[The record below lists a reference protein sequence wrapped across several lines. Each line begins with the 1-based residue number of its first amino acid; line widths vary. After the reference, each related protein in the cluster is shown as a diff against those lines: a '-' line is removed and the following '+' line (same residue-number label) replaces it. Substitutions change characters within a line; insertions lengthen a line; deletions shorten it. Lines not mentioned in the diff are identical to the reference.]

1 MIWQQNIMEDYQ
13 RCRTVKI
20 LQEFSTVQACRR
32 RGCSG
37 CWNPVAAC
45 VNWRRKKMP
54 RERSLVHA
62 MMLLDIAHIARSGGP
77 WCPSLFRQIFASKCI
92 NKDRSIYIYIT
103 SKSSKHKSVLDRI
116 YITIH
121 KQLVAIAA
129 PQNHGVRVIPHTF
142 YPLFLP
148 ARIFPMTV
156 TKIRICSINIFH
168 KCKQLPT
175 TSIINW
181 YLLIEQINDIQY
193 HVTWRDMYSNK
204 TTLRQCHRT
213 EHLST
218 LLDRTTATTVSTA
231 FCF

>member
-1 MIWQQNIMEDYQ
+1 MQ
-13 RCRTVKI
+13 RV
-20 LQEFSTVQACRR
+20 LES
-32 RGCSG
+32 GCSLCELTKKKDAKG
-37 CWNPVAAC
+37 EELGTCHDVTWYCSYCAKRRPMVSQPVSTDF
-45 VNWRRKKMP
+45 RIKMHKQ
-54 RERSLVHA
+54 RS
-62 MMLLDIAHIARSGGP
+62 
-77 WCPSLFRQIFASKCI
+77 KY
-92 NKDRSIYIYIT
+92 IYIYIT